1 MPSNVSENKPKV
13 RIPLLERDAVAPEI
27 ATIYDALL
35 KQRGVVPNMFKT
47 IACIPAM
54 AQGFAAFLKPI
65 VGDGA
70 LPGWYKELIA
80 TRMSALNNSQ
90 YAISAHSLSAKQKGA
105 TDAQI
110 EAAKLDYE
118 SGAFSETE
126 KLGFRFADRVH
137 RSGAEVDD
145 DLFAQLKTVY
155 NDQQLIE
162 LAAAAAAFEF
172 FPRFVD
178 ALRIPTTPIPAS
190 AIK

>member
-1 MPSNVSENKPKV
+1 MPSNVSEKQTQG

-27 ATIYDALL
+27 AAIYDALL
-35 KQRGVVPNMFKT
+35 KQRGTVPNMFKT

-80 TRMSALNNSQ
+80 TRMSALNESQ

-105 TDAQI
+105 SDAQI
-110 EAAKLDYE
+110 DAAKTDYE
-118 SGAFSETE
+118 SGPFTDAE

-137 RSGAEVDD
+137 RSGADVDD
-145 DLFAQLKTVY
+145 ALFAQLKAGY
-155 NDQQLIE
+155 SDQQLIE

-178 ALRIPTTPIPAS
+178 ALRIPTTPIPSS
-190 AIK
+190 ALK